1 MPRLTPSILI
11 SAVFHAAL
19 LALALWLMSRQEPP
33 ADIRIGSV
41 PVTIVSDVIRD
52 AAPTPSP
59 SEEPFEEVTPDASES
74 PEPEAPETPAPQPTP
89 APPRP
94 TPPRPTPPQPTPP
107 QPTPRPTPPRP
118 TPPQP
123 TPPRPTPPRPTPPRD
138 ALNLDDLTAG
148 GSPGRGRPATESGAG
163 DAPVATGQQVAF
175 LAGQVGPHWL
185 LTFCDMAGG
194 DDLTISMRM
203 TVSSEGRI
211 TEGPTLVQPSSS
223 SVYRAASES
232 ALRAV
237 GAAAPFDVPN
247 GFRTSRVRFDF
258 PTGPACRRRG

>member
-1 MPRLTPSILI
+1 MPRLTPSIAI
-11 SAVFHAAL
+11 SVVFHAAL
-19 LALALWLMSRQEPP
+19 LALALWLLSRQEPP
-33 ADIRIGSV
+33 PEIRIGSV
-41 PVTIVSDVIRD
+41 PVTIVSDVTRQ
-52 AAPTPSP
+52 AAPTPAP
-59 SEEPFEEVTPDASES
+59 SEELFEEVTPDASES
-74 PEPEAPETPAPQPTP
+74 SEAEAPETPAAQPT
-89 APPRP
+89 
-94 TPPRPTPPQPTPP
+94 
-107 QPTPRPTPPRP
+107 
-118 TPPQP
+118 P
-123 TPPRPTPPRPTPPRD
+123 TPPRPTPPRPTPPRSSPTPGPTPPRPQPTPPRPTPPRQD
-138 ALNLDDLTAG
+138 SDEFLSGLAG
-148 GSPGRGRPATESGAG
+148 DRTPPRPGPQGRPATESGAG
-163 DAPVATGQQVAF
+163 DAPAATGQQVAF

-185 LTFCDMAGG
+185 LTFCEMAGG

-237 GAAAPFDVPN
+237 RAAAPFDVPN